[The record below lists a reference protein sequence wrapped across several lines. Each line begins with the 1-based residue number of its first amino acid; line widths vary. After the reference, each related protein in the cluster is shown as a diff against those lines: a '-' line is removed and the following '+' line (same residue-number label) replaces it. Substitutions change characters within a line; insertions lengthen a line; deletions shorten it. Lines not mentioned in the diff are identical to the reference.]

1 MRNDTVT
8 HQNHWSERGRA
19 TSVSNADA
27 PRRQRRSVLAPE
39 CVGAAELGFDMR
51 KKEILIGGVLLAA
64 GTVGVALLQIGGG
77 ASKWGQVILAV
88 GIIVGGLLQ

>member
-1 MRNDTVT
+1 
-8 HQNHWSERGRA
+8 
-19 TSVSNADA
+19 
-27 PRRQRRSVLAPE
+27 
-39 CVGAAELGFDMR
+39 MR